1 MGGLSIIVR
10 GVEDVVKDLARR
22 QQNTEKRVG
31 DELESSAK
39 LLRDAQLDLAR
50 SPFRRRGLWRNVQDA
65 PRRFQVSGNS
75 LVDARMN
82 ADRTEA
88 RILTRAHVTTA
99 RSPAIKAVLERT
111 GQAKLL
117 RRTELWVKRGSSRGK
132 KRSHKGHESRA
143 GLQRVSLAGGLSRF
157 GGSRKK
163 HIREWALPRDLDKRD
178 TVRLRGDALRAIISA
193 PVLVRHESKIIA
205 RLNAAARK
213 GLS

>member
-1 MGGLSIIVR
+1 MGGLSIVVQ
-10 GVEDVVKDLARR
+10 GVGDVVKEIDRRR
-22 QQNTEKRVG
+22 QSTEKRVG
-31 DELESSAK
+31 DVIELSAK
-39 LLRDAQLDLAR
+39 TLRDAQLDLAR

-65 PRRFQVSGNS
+65 PRRFQVSGNA

-88 RILTRAHVTTA
+88 RIVTKAHITTA

-111 GQAKLL
+111 GQGKLL
-117 RRTELWVKRGSSRGK
+117 RRTELWIKRGSSRGK

-157 GGSRKK
+157 GNSRKK

-193 PVLVRHESKIIA
+193 PVLVRHESKILA
-205 RLNAAARK
+205 SLAAAARK